1 MTSTQY
7 TRLAGV
13 PEAPVSVDAHAAA
26 PARPVV
32 PAREVFRRVVSGGD
46 GESWMPQRL
55 IITID
60 GPAGTGKSTV
70 ARELARKLG
79 VDFLDT
85 GAMYRAAALIA
96 VEKLHAARATR
107 DEFQGELGRRIVDE
121 VRRIDMRFDWTQD
134 PPELLCD
141 GRGVMDRIRAE
152 DVTAVVSPI
161 AGIADLRRLMVQ
173 RQRDIAAVHQRL
185 VTEGRDQGSEVFK
198 DADAKFYLYASAEVR
213 ARRRT
218 DELRAKGLISSESDE
233 NRILTEII
241 ERDRSDATRA
251 VGPLVCPE
259 GAETVDTS
267 FMSIPQVVDELE
279 RRVRL
284 KVSASRLADGE
295 PGIGGAETDA
305 R

>member
-1 MTSTQY
+1 MTSTPY
-7 TRLAGV
+7 TRLANG
-13 PEAPVSVDAHAAA
+13 PAAPVTVEMVAAA

-32 PAREVFRRVVSGGD
+32 PSGEAFRRVAGRGD

-121 VRRIDMRFDWTQD
+121 VRRIDMRFDWTKD

-161 AGIADLRRLMVQ
+161 
-173 RQRDIAAVHQRL
+173 
-185 VTEGRDQGSEVFK
+185 VTPSSF
-198 DADAKFYLYASAEVR
+198 AMASA
-213 ARRRT
+213 T
-218 DELRAKGLISSESDE
+218 
-233 NRILTEII
+233 
-241 ERDRSDATRA
+241 A
-251 VGPLVCPE
+251 V
-259 GAETVDTS
+259 
-267 FMSIPQVVDELE
+267 
-279 RRVRL
+279 
-284 KVSASRLADGE
+284 
-295 PGIGGAETDA
+295 
-305 R
+305 